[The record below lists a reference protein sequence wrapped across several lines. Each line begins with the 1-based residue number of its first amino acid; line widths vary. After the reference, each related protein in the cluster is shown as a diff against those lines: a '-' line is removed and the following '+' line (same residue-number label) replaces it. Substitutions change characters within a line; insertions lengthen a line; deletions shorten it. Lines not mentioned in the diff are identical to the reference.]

1 MSENKTQWENV
12 YNDKGDFQKMEY
24 PSDIIVTFVRR
35 SRFNKIAPKDRN
47 QIRCCDLGCG
57 WGNNLEFLKK
67 ESFDCYGV
75 DFCQKVID
83 RLKKRYRDKV
93 LCCDFK
99 SLPFPDSYFDFCIDR
114 SSIQHNTKEDI
125 ALIHK
130 EVYRLLKPGGIFF
143 SSIIKSGN
151 VKSGDTEFL
160 TGYLSEEELK
170 QSFSK
175 FSHFDLDYL
184 RITRNNRK
192 EDFTHYLVTAT
203 K

>member
-75 DFCQKVID
+75 DFW
-83 RLKKRYRDKV
+83 
-93 LCCDFK
+93 
-99 SLPFPDSYFDFCIDR
+99 SYAAILSRCRF
-114 SSIQHNTKEDI
+114 
-125 ALIHK
+125 LI
-130 EVYRLLKPGGIFF
+130 LILI
-143 SSIIKSGN
+143 S
-151 VKSGDTEFL
+151 
-160 TGYLSEEELK
+160 
-170 QSFSK
+170 
-175 FSHFDLDYL
+175 
-184 RITRNNRK
+184 
-192 EDFTHYLVTAT
+192 A
-203 K
+203 